1 MNLDKNDI
9 FTSHLLN
16 PTCHEYAIL
25 IIVKKKLITK
35 LMDKS

>member
-25 IIVKKKLITK
+25 IIVKKIDKK

>member
-25 IIVKKKLITK
+25 IIVKKKIDNK
-35 LMDKS
+35 ING